1 MLLSMGSLV
10 GHPSCALGV
19 NPSIPPLRSCSRPLL
34 FRRRR
39 QFLDLGAASTSPA
52 SAVARNG
59 LKFLARFAIS
69 YRTSISISCR
79 YGTYRAV
86 PTHDTLRY
94 QAVPSVS
101 VLCRTDRYRAY
112 RTVGVVSDYDLLALD
127 SISGF
132 LHLIKVYK
140 HCYSVLANVIS
151 TIDFN
156 AMKRLMWP
164 SPDTY
169 ICTLLFCPG
178 SGRADTSMFPE
189 VDSTW
194 KVGIITRGNVVRAAL
209 QIKHE
214 MERKS

>member
-101 VLCRTDRYRAY
+101 VLCRTDMYRAY

-132 LHLIKVYK
+132 LHLFCFPKEDE
-140 HCYSVLANVIS
+140 S
-151 TIDFN
+151 
-156 AMKRLMWP
+156 
-164 SPDTY
+164 Y